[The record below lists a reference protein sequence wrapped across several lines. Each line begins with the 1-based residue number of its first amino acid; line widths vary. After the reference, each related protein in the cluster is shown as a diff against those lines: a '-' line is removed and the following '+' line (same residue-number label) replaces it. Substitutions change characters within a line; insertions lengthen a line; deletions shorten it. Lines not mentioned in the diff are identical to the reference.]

1 MSPFCS
7 FVFFITKQRDSLVSK
22 RKYLNECT
30 NEFHNQKWISPKPA
44 RIEAMTTPLALYK
57 RDFLKKELV
66 LVNEC
71 DLCGIV
77 LSPVTVDAA

>member
-1 MSPFCS
+1 M
-7 FVFFITKQRDSLVSK
+7 
-22 RKYLNECT
+22 
-30 NEFHNQKWISPKPA
+30 NEFHNRKWISPKPA
-44 RIEAMTTPLALYK
+44 LIEAMTTPLALYK

-71 DLCGIV
+71 DLCPFV